1 MKVGD
6 RVLVNK
12 AHRGTIANVSDYR
25 PPSMKYAVD
34 LDNYDGD
41 YIFVGEDALSLI
53 NPADD
58 YDFLKRTGE
67 LEPKQERL
75 IRNWNIERVGN
86 GFIIVGYIFNDPRF
100 PDHTPIRTSRL
111 REIDFVDGIAK
122 TRNTIYKLEVME

>member
-6 RVLVNK
+6 RVWVNK
-12 AHRGTIANVSDYR
+12 VHRGTIANVSDYR

-34 LDNYDGD
+34 LDNYEGD

-53 NPADD
+53 NPADLL
-58 YDFLKRTGE
+58 DFLRPTE
-67 LEPKQERL
+67 NLEPKQHRL
-75 IRNWNIERVGN
+75 IRNWNIERVGE
-86 GFIIVGYIFNDPRF
+86 GFIIVGYIYNDERF

>member
-6 RVLVNK
+6 RVWVNK
-12 AHRGTIANVSDYR
+12 SIRGTIANVSDFR

-53 NPADD
+53 NPVDLL
-58 YDFLKRTGE
+58 DFLKRTDN

-75 IRNWNIERVGN
+75 IRNWNIERVGD
-86 GFIIVGYIFNDPRF
+86 GFIIVGYIYNDARF

-122 TRNTIYKLEVME
+122 TRNTIYKLEVIE